1 KAKLQILEEKE
12 VKLRMVDLFLD
23 SPKDEIS
30 FNIKR
35 NNPVRFE
42 SIMDAMAQKYCYGEN
57 RENRKRNIDSY
68 LRK

>member
-1 KAKLQILEEKE
+1 QVVEEKE
-12 VKLRMVDLFLD
+12 VKLSFVDLFLD

-42 SIMDAMAQKYCYGEN
+42 AIMDAMAQKYCPGEN